1 MTDEAIVWTVAG
13 VLIVAGVSFHIG
25 WYLGRVHLMLDDMIK
40 REENQDK

>member
-1 MTDEAIVWTVAG
+1 MTEVAV

-40 REENQDK
+40 REDQKK